1 MMRRGCSLNVTCVR
15 ETSSLP
21 TSDVR
26 VKSQMSKPSMT
37 IKNKD
42 HHNNK
47 VKWIQTDRRM
57 STLFA
62 KSQHWQ
68 DYEVF
73 APQKLASFQS
83 AQPAV
88 VELAIR
94 DQEHRQ
100 LAAVETRTD
109 DEGTRSPGQAEKLVL
124 GIATVRDE
132 QGSFSTP
139 EAVDQVGYGHPPL
152 SEKELD
158 AVRFLFGRWNRL

>member
-1 MMRRGCSLNVTCVR
+1 
-15 ETSSLP
+15 
-21 TSDVR
+21 
-26 VKSQMSKPSMT
+26 
-37 IKNKD
+37 
-42 HHNNK
+42 
-47 VKWIQTDRRM
+47 M

-94 DQEHRQ
+94 DQDQEHRQ
-100 LAAVETRTD
+100 LAAVDTRAD
-109 DEGTRSPGQAEKLVL
+109 NDEGMRRSPGQAEKLLLL
-124 GIATVRDE
+124 GIATVSNDG
-132 QGSFSTP
+132 QGSFCTP

-152 SEKELD
+152 SERELG
-158 AVRFLFGRWNRL
+158 AVRFLFGRWNRLR

>member
-1 MMRRGCSLNVTCVR
+1 
-15 ETSSLP
+15 
-21 TSDVR
+21 
-26 VKSQMSKPSMT
+26 MT

-124 GIATVRDE
+124 GIATVRAE